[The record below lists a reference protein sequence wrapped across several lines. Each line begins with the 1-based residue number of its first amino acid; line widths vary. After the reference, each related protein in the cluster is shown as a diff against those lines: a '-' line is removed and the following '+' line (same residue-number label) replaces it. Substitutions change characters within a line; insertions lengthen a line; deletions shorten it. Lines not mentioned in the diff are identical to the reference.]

1 MQENLKTVE
10 SSGGALQKQADIY
23 AESWEAATD
32 RVKAAA
38 QGIYRDLLPTEELT
52 GIADGFAVF
61 LEGIDGL
68 VRGLGGL
75 EGILL
80 LISSVV
86 LNVF

>member
-1 MQENLKTVE
+1 MK
-10 SSGGALQKQADIY
+10 
-23 AESWEAATD
+23 

-38 QGIYRDLLPTEELT
+38 EGIYKDLIPTEELT
-52 GIADGFAVF
+52 GLADGFAVF

-75 EGILL
+75 EGVLL
-80 LISSVV
+80 LISSIV